1 MKLKIENN
9 RIQSKSLKIYLIHPV
24 FLNFMYLYNTMDDI
38 YDIAIIGAGPA
49 GLCAARNILL
59 NEKNTSV
66 IIIEK
71 STDINKRIPCA
82 EGVGKLGF
90 HEVLEPKK
98 TWIRSE
104 VSHLTLHSPDNTTIT
119 YTDSNKGY
127 IINRALMQHDLADSC
142 LDMGATGLFNHSVT
156 MLSEPIPEGMRTIH
170 IDNGSKVSAK
180 VVIDCSGPLSRF
192 GKNENIETKPLDLE
206 AAYFAHVDGVKT
218 RTDTV
223 HLYVGK
229 NLAPG
234 GYAWAFP
241 RNSESLNIGI
251 VLGSSFRGKY
261 NIGKLLNTFINKYY
275 SEGTIVRKCAGSIPC
290 YKRRALIA
298 TSRLIKAG
306 DAISTVNPVS
316 RAGIS
321 EAMKSGHL
329 AGRFAI
335 EMLGAR
341 SEKEMKKVCD
351 DYEKMWH
358 KKLGKRHLKLAKVK
372 KSLLSVSDEEYNS
385 GSHALAAIPQ
395 NKLTMSKIFTT
406 CLGKFPKL
414 VWALRH
420 LM

>member
-1 MKLKIENN
+1 MAK
-9 RIQSKSLKIYLIHPV
+9 
-24 FLNFMYLYNTMDDI
+24 T

-59 NEKNTSV
+59 NEKGASV

-119 YTDSNKGY
+119 YTDDDKGY
-127 IINRALMQHDLADSC
+127 IINRALMQHDLADTC
-142 LDMGATGLFNHSVT
+142 LELGATGLFNHSVT
-156 MLSEPIPEGMRTIH
+156 SLSAPTSGGIRTLR
-170 IDNGSKVSAK
+170 IDDNSTVNAK

-192 GKNENIETKPLDLE
+192 GNNEKIACKPLDLE
-206 AAYFAHVDGVKT
+206 AAYFAHVDGIKT

-223 HLYVGK
+223 HLYVGED
-229 NLAPG
+229 LAPG

-241 RNSESLNIGI
+241 RNEESLNIGI
-251 VLGSSFRGKY
+251 VLGSSFRGNY
-261 NIGKLLNTFINKYY
+261 NIKKLLDTFISRYF

-290 YKRRALIA
+290 YSRRAPIA
-298 TSRLIKAG
+298 TTRLIKAG
-306 DAISTVNPVS
+306 DAISTVNPIS

-329 AGRFAI
+329 AGGFAVK
-335 EMLGAR
+335 MVTA
-341 SEKEMKKVCD
+341 STEKAIKKVCD

-372 KSLLSVSDEEYNS
+372 KSLLKVSDAEYNR

-395 NKLTMSKIFTT
+395 DQLTMSKIFTT
-406 CLGKFPKL
+406 CLGQFPKL